1 MKLTITQI
9 DAFAE
14 HVFEGNPAAI
24 CILEKWPADSL
35 MQKIALEN
43 NLSETAFLVKEAGSY
58 HIRWFTPLVEVDL
71 CGHATL
77 AAGKLLFEQES
88 FPAGELSLS
97 SKSGVLKVTKEP
109 DGQLTLNFPVTPFE
123 PVNDPPES
131 ICRGLKIDKAVIY
144 KGSFDY
150 MAVLENQQQ
159 VEKLD
164 PDFNLLST
172 LDSRGLVVTAPG
184 DEADF
189 VSRCFFPQS
198 GINEDPVT
206 GSAHTMMTP
215 YWARV
220 LGKNKLSA
228 IQLSA
233 RRGKLQCMLSGERVF
248 MTGNAVI
255 YLRGEIEV

>member
-1 MKLTITQI
+1 MKINITQL
-9 DAFAE
+9 DAFTE
-14 HVFEGNPAAI
+14 KLFGGNPAAV
-24 CILEKWPADSL
+24 CILPEWLEDNL
-35 MQKIALEN
+35 MQQIALEN
-43 NLSETAFLVKEAGSY
+43 NLRETAFIVKEATGY
-58 HIRWFTPLVEVDL
+58 RIRWFTPVVEVDL

-77 AAGKLLFEQES
+77 ASAKVLFGEQE
-88 FPAGELSLS
+88 FPGNEIVFN
-97 SKSGVLKVTKEP
+97 SKSGILKVKKEAS
-109 DGQLTLNFPVTPFE
+109 GKLTLNFPVTPFE
-123 PVNDPPES
+123 PVDDPPEN
-131 ICRGLKIDKAVIY
+131 ILKGLKVKNATIY

-159 VEKLD
+159 VSALD

-172 LDSRGLVVTAPG
+172 LPSRGLVVTAKG
-184 DEADF
+184 EEADF

-215 YWARV
+215 YWVRE

-233 RRGKLQCMLSGERVF
+233 RKGFLDCELAGDRVYMSGDV
-248 MTGNAVI
+248 VV